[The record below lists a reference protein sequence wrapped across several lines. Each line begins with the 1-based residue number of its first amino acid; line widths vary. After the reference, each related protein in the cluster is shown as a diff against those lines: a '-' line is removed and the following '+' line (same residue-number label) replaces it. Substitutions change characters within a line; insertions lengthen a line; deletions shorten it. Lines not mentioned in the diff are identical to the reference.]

1 MKAKIKEG
9 ILLGIGISVG
19 MLIFQVAMSLL
30 SLAVGLLLAAGG
42 LIQSI

>member
-19 MLIFQVAMSLL
+19 MLIFQVSMSLL
-30 SLAVGLLLAAGG
+30 SLAVMMLLGAGG
-42 LIQSI
+42 LAGF

>member
-9 ILLGIGISVG
+9 ILLGIGISIG

-30 SLAVGLLLAAGG
+30 SLAVGVMLAAGS
-42 LIQSI
+42 LVQSI